1 MCVKRDETHR
11 EIYNLKKNTDVIV
24 DRACVAINACSW
36 SHVGVDWLCAS
47 NIKRKKTEISQETFT
62 LLQFLFYQ
70 YTKLFHLN
78 KVQWKQKN
86 NRTKKKTANTWW
98 RTWNK
103 GIEHPD
109 PQDCLRFLY
118 ISTFILLCS
127 DAEVLGYLFGGLM
140 LSIVYLNVSK
150 YCLPHK

>member
-70 YTKLFHLN
+70 YTKLFRLN

-86 NRTKKKTANTWW
+86 NRTKKKQLIHDDVHETKELN
-98 RTWNK
+98 
-103 GIEHPD
+103 I
-109 PQDCLRFLY
+109 Q
-118 ISTFILLCS
+118 ILKT
-127 DAEVLGYLFGGLM
+127 V
-140 LSIVYLNVSK
+140 
-150 YCLPHK
+150 